1 VLYVNAETE
10 PHIAA
15 DPRDASHLIGA
26 WQQDRWS
33 NGSSRG
39 LVTGV
44 SFDAGATWTFRQAPF
59 SVCAGGNGE
68 NGGDYLRATDPW
80 VTFAPDGTAYQS
92 TLSSTGGTFGGGSL
106 NAVLVSRSTDG
117 GLTWSNP
124 ATLIRDGAAAFNDK
138 ETITAD
144 PLDARFVYAVWDR
157 LLSGGNGPTY
167 FARSVDAGATWES
180 ARAIYDPGSG
190 KQTIANLIRVLPD
203 GTLVNL
209 MALLTGD
216 ENTVTDGSLEV
227 IRSPD
232 HGATW
237 SAPVRVADFRPL
249 GARDPATGQP
259 IRDGSIVPQMAV
271 APDGA
276 LYVVW
281 QDGRF
286 SGLRDGIALARSMD
300 GGLTWSSPA
309 RINSDLSVPAFTP
322 QVHVR
327 ADGMIGV
334 TYFDL
339 RSDTA
344 DGKTILTDYWLAR
357 STDAVSWSE
366 SRVDG
371 PFDISTAPRA
381 AGAFFLGDYM
391 GLASAATTFLPLYI
405 RTTGNLANRTDV
417 FLARIAAPAGVADGW
432 SEPKRAA
439 PMPPAPWSAD
449 LHARAF
455 ENLQRAR
462 AERAMR

>member
-1 VLYVNAETE
+1 MVYINAEAE

-15 DPRDASHLIGA
+15 DPRDANHLIGI

-33 NGSSRG
+33 NGSARG

-44 SFDAGATWTFRQAPF
+44 SFDAGATWTFRQVPF
-59 SVCAGGNGE
+59 STCSGGNGD

-80 VTFAPDGTAYQS
+80 VTIAPDGTAYQIA
-92 TLSSTGGTFGGGSL
+92 LSSTGATFGVGSL

-157 LLSGGNGPTY
+157 LISGGNGPTY

-180 ARAIYDPGSG
+180 ARAIYDPGPG
-190 KQTIANLIRVLPD
+190 QQTIGNLIRVLPN

-209 MALLTGD
+209 MAHLTGD
-216 ENTVTDGSLEV
+216 EDNVSDGSLEV
-227 IRSPD
+227 IRSAD

-249 GARDPATGQP
+249 GASDPATGQP

-271 APDGA
+271 APNGS

-286 SGLRDGIALARSMD
+286 SGSRDGIALARSVD
-300 GGLTWSSPA
+300 GGLTWSEPV
-309 RINSDLSVPAFTP
+309 RINADPSVPAFTP

-339 RSDTA
+339 RSNTA
-344 DGKTILTDYWLAR
+344 DATTLLTDCWLAR
-357 STDAVSWSE
+357 STDGVTWSE
-366 SRVDG
+366 THVDG
-371 PFDISTAPRA
+371 PFDIATAPLVT
-381 AGAFFLGDYM
+381 GAFFLGDYM

-417 FLARIAAPAGVADGW
+417 FLARVTAAAGVADGW
-432 SEPKRAA
+432 SEPKLARS
-439 PMPPAPWSAD
+439 MLPPGWNAQF
-449 LHARAF
+449 HARAF
-455 ENLQRAR
+455 EHLHRAR
-462 AERAMR
+462 GERAMR